1 MKIKIPQKLTLKH
14 LNLITHIK
22 GSDDIS
28 TEEMIN
34 FCADFCDVNRKD
46 IEKASH
52 ASLLELFY
60 TLADLFNEIKA
71 HKEVRPSIK
80 VNGKTYTFRDVS
92 NNHPSSWWVTCQ
104 KELAKGIQAHQM
116 MALCYIEEGL
126 EFNDY
131 DKKHKRKIIN
141 PYSDRCKEF
150 EDAELIA
157 EFIPL
162 RDFFLSKYKK
172 YKEPFL
178 KLRAMR
184 MAKSPALKTLSNR
197 GSTATTTSA
206 NFTESHGGK

>member
-1 MKIKIPQKLTLKH
+1 MEIKIPKKLTLKH
-14 LNLITHIK
+14 LNLIANIQGGK
-22 GSDDIS
+22 DID
-28 TEEMIN
+28 TEQMIN

-46 IEKASH
+46 IEKGVYS
-52 ASLLELFY
+52 SLIDLFY
-60 TLADLFNEIKA
+60 TLIDLFNEVKA
-71 HKEVRPSIK
+71 YEEVQPSIK
-80 VNGKTYTFRDVS
+80 FNGKTYTFRDVS

-131 DKKHKRKIIN
+131 DKKHKRKILN
-141 PYSDRCKEF
+141 PYLDRCKEF
-150 EDAELIA
+150 EDADLIA

-184 MAKSPALKTLSNR
+184 MAKSPALKALLNR
-197 GSTATTTSA
+197 GSTATTSLA
-206 NFTESHGGK
+206 NITKSHGGR

>member
-46 IEKASH
+46 IEKGSH

-71 HKEVRPSIK
+71 HKEVQSSIK

-92 NNHPSSWWVTCQ
+92 NNHPSSWWVTAQ

-141 PYSDRCKEF
+141 PYLDRCKEF

-162 RDFFLSKYKK
+162 RDFFLSKFNE

-184 MAKSPALKTLSNR
+184 MAKSPALKALLSR
-197 GSTATTTSA
+197 GSTATTTLA
-206 NFTESHGGK
+206 NTTKSHGGK